1 MTREESKNEMYFAI
15 DDDSYTSSDMIIDK
29 IYDYFEKEKQQ
40 LIKGQNLLIKAHEGY
55 IEDVM
60 NRTCGNCICWDSVEF
75 SVLKT
80 MSYCRF
86 LNVGTKNTFGC
97 NEWESR

>member
-15 DDDSYTSSDMIIDK
+15 DDDSYTISDMIIDK

-60 NRTCGNCICWDSVEF
+60 NRTCGNCKWCKDKVCCNDESPLCADFVSED
-75 SVLKT
+75 
-80 MSYCRF
+80 
-86 LNVGTKNTFGC
+86 FGC
-97 NEWESR
+97 NRWES